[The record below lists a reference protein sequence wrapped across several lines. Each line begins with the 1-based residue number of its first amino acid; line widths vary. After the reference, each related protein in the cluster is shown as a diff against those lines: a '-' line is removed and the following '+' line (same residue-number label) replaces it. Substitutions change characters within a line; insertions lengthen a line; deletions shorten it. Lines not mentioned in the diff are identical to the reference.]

1 MSQITI
7 VGLGLIGASI
17 GLALKEL
24 GQNYEIIGHDK
35 DRKAMD
41 RAVKKG
47 AVDKTHW
54 NLIAACEEADMIIF
68 AIPIN
73 DIASTMEA
81 IKLDLKPGCLIMDT
95 APLKRPVQKAA
106 EEHLPDNVHFIGSN
120 PVLTHSE
127 NLTAADASAELFKG
141 ATWTLCPLETVDAEA
156 VKVAANMVYALG
168 ATPYFLSPEEHDGLM
183 AAAESLPLMLS
194 GALMRAVSAS
204 ESWPEI
210 RRMAGAQFEQT
221 TQMPDFDAEALTETV
236 FDNRDNIVHWIETMI
251 AELQGWSH
259 ALENEEEE
267 IVQHWFETAQR
278 ERSRWL
284 KLRDS
289 GDWEDSIKKGNV
301 EYSGFWSRMF
311 GAGSFSRKRGKLWK
325 D

>member
-24 GQNYEIIGHDK
+24 GQNYEIVGHDK

-41 RAVKKG
+41 RAIKQG

-54 NLIAACEEADMIIF
+54 NLIAACEEADMIIL

-73 DIASTMEA
+73 DIAATMEA
-81 IKLDLKPGCLIMDT
+81 IKLDLKSGCLLMDT
-95 APLKRPVQKAA
+95 APLKRPAQKAA
-106 EEHLPDNVHFIGSN
+106 EEHLPDDVHFIGSD
-120 PVLTHSE
+120 PVLRHSE
-127 NLTAADASAELFKG
+127 NISAEDASADLFRD
-141 ATWTLCPLETVDAEA
+141 ATWTLCPLETVNAEA
-156 VKVAANMVYALG
+156 VKVAANMVAALG

-194 GALMRAVSAS
+194 GALMHAVSVS

-236 FDNRDNIVHWIETMI
+236 FDNRDNIIHWIETMI

-267 IVQHWFETAQR
+267 IVQNWLNRPAGTQSVAETAEQR
-278 ERSRWL
+278 RLGRSHQKRRCRIRRFLVPDVRSRQL
-284 KLRDS
+284 
-289 GDWEDSIKKGNV
+289 
-301 EYSGFWSRMF
+301 
-311 GAGSFSRKRGKLWK
+311 FS
-325 D
+325 